1 MWKIPHFFDFFFNP
15 SLSLAHS
22 HRPLSWHGADSPP
35 VERENP
41 FTSTALTIVPATN
54 TANTVRLRKYKKM
67 EYSNYNCQSKENRN
81 LSKPAETRR
90 RRPSSY
96 IGTSHSPRPYTRK
109 TEQMLTSPSL
119 LGQNTSLSFNIQIN
133 LIEFGLPTHASF
145 WSIILL
151 FAFIS
156 T

>member
-1 MWKIPHFFDFFFNP
+1 MASQPPRRTGARPRGEAASGAFLLCQMSCL
-15 SLSLAHS
+15 SLSQDAMD
-22 HRPLSWHGADSPP
+22 A
-35 VERENP
+35 V
-41 FTSTALTIVPATN
+41 TSTALTIVPATN

-133 LIEFGLPTHASF
+133 LIEFGLRTHASF
-145 WSIILL
+145 WSLILL
-151 FAFIS
+151 NAFIS